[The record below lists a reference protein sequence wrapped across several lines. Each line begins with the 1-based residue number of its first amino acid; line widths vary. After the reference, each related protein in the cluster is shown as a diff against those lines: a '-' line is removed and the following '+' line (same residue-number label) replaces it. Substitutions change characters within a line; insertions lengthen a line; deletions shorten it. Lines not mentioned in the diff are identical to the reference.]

1 MLTLTNEHFDL
12 KKEGKAMGIWSANGD
27 LGNIVG
33 FALCGILVDSFSFRW
48 EIAMIVAAAFNWI
61 MALIVFVFVKEKH

>member
-1 MLTLTNEHFDL
+1 
-12 KKEGKAMGIWSANGD
+12 MGIWSANGD